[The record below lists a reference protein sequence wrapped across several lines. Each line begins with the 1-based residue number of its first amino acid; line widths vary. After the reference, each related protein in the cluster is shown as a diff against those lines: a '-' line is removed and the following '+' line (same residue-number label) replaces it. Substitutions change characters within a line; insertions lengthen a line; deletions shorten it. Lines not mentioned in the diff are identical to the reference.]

1 MREIALSGSS
11 VGHRNCERRVGA
23 EGSGERGQ
31 GEAGE
36 EELSAGLPAAEQP
49 LLPVLTTTTTTTTKQ
64 AAAAAPGRR
73 GEEEELCLSV
83 KL

>member
-1 MREIALSGSS
+1 MRGIGLSGSS
-11 VGHRNCERRVGA
+11 IGHRNCECRVGA
-23 EGSGERGQ
+23 EGTGERGQ

-49 LLPVLTTTTTTTTKQ
+49 LLPALKKQ
-64 AAAAAPGRR
+64 AAAAGGRR
-73 GEEEELCLSV
+73 GEDEQCLGV